1 MVKKILAVALIM
13 ATILSFATKLTI
25 LHINDTH
32 GRAWAFNETNNPN
45 IGGFAAIATIV
56 EEVRKEVESQGGYV
70 LFLHAGDINTGVPE
84 SDQLDAAPDILAL
97 NLMKLD
103 AATFG
108 NHEFDKPKTTL
119 QKQISLASFP
129 FVSANFTD
137 PEGIV
142 KVEAYIVKDFGNL
155 RVAIFGLTTEET
167 AILEPIHL
175 NGATFAN
182 AVETAKSL
190 LPELKT
196 KADIVIALTHL
207 GWEPEGEGK
216 TTSKQLAQFV
226 DGIDIIIDGHSH
238 TRFEKAPFV
247 NNTIVAQAWEWGK
260 YVGRLDLEIENG
272 KIVSWNWKP
281 IPVNLK
287 VHKGKDAEGKD
298 IYEFVDKP
306 YEENFYV
313 KTVLAYFKAVGSEK
327 LNTVIGETKILLD
340 GERANVRSKSTNL
353 ANMICDS
360 MIWKTNAD
368 LAFTNGG
375 GIRAS
380 IKPGNITIR
389 DVLTVLP
396 FGNTLYVIKMT
407 GEQIMKVLDYAATV
421 KEGQGAFLQS
431 GGLIWKSV
439 GGKVVEAKIK
449 GEPLDPNKLYTVVTN
464 DYMAQGGDG
473 YTMLKGLPG
482 YNTGFT
488 MDSVLVQY
496 IQEFLKGVVQDYDSQ
511 LRYVRQ

>member
-1 MVKKILAVALIM
+1 MVKRIFVILMILV
-13 ATILSFATKLTI
+13 TILSFAAKLTI

-32 GRAWAFNETNNPN
+32 GHAWAFSETNNPN

-56 EEVRKEVESQGGYV
+56 EEVRKEVESQGGHV

-103 AATFG
+103 ATTFG
-108 NHEFDKPKTTL
+108 NHEFDKPKSIL
-119 QKQISLASFP
+119 AKQIAIAKFP
-129 FVSANFTD
+129 FVSANFSD
-137 PEGIV
+137 PEGVV
-142 KVEAYIVKDFGNL
+142 KTKAYVVKDFGDL
-155 RVAIFGLTTEET
+155 KVAIFGLTTEET
-167 AILEPIHL
+167 AILEPIYL
-175 NGATFAN
+175 NGATFSD
-182 AVETAKSL
+182 AVQASKSL
-190 LPELKT
+190 LPELRA
-196 KADIVIALTHL
+196 KADVVIALTHL

-216 TTSKQLAQFV
+216 TTSKQLAQLV
-226 DGIDIIIDGHSH
+226 NGIDVIIDGHSH
-238 TRFEKAPFV
+238 TKFENAQFV
-247 NNTIVAQAWEWGK
+247 NNTIIAQAWEWGK
-260 YVGRLDLEIENG
+260 YVGRLDLDIENG
-272 KIVSWNWKP
+272 KIVSWSWKP

-287 VHKGKDAEGKD
+287 IYKGKDADGKD
-298 IYEFVDKP
+298 TYEFVGKP

-313 KTVLAYFKAVGSEK
+313 KTVLDYFKSIGSEK

-360 MIWKTNAD
+360 MMWKVNAD
-368 LAFTNGG
+368 LALTNGG

-380 IKPGNITIR
+380 IKPGKITIR

-407 GEQIMKVLDYAATV
+407 GSQLLEVLQYAATI
-421 KEGQGAFLQS
+421 KEGQGAFLQT

-439 GGKVVEAKIK
+439 DGKVVEAKIK
-449 GEPLDPNKLYTVVTN
+449 GQPLESDKLYTVVTN

-488 MDSVLVQY
+488 MDSVLSQY
-496 IQEFLKGVVQDYDSQ
+496 IQEVLNGIVQDYDSQ